1 MTISD
6 LQVDIIDAVL
16 RVADRSVLSRIR
28 EGVTREVER
37 QSEEEDS
44 GWKGAIRELPTGVTL
59 EDFMEG

>member
-1 MTISD
+1 MTISE
-6 LQVDIIDAVL
+6 LQVDIINAVL
-16 RVADRSVLSRIR
+16 QATNRSVQSRIR

-44 GWKGAIRELPTGVTL
+44 GWKGAVRELPTGVTL